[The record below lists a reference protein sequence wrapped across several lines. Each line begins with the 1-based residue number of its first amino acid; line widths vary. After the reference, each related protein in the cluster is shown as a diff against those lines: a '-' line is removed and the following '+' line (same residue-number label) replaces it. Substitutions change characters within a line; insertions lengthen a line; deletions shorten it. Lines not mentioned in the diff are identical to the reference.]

1 MRIRAGGAVAALA
14 ALLVVGGCVQSTL
27 PSPDPS
33 GSSVGPAGSTCAG
46 SQAASTYV
54 LNQNAT
60 PPLDINGAKVS
71 VSGIALDAQGPM
83 ATIAVAEG
91 TQASVHPNLRV
102 GDTVPVGGKQMKVTH
117 ICVVDPVPSPM
128 PPGASKGTAG
138 LANA

>member
-1 MRIRAGGAVAALA
+1 MRIRAGGAVAAVA
-14 ALLVVGGCVQSTL
+14 ALLMVGGCVQSSL

-33 GSSVGPAGSTCAG
+33 ASSVGPAGSTCAG

-117 ICVVDPVPSPM
+117 ICVVDPVPSPIID
-128 PPGASKGTAG
+128 
-138 LANA
+138 